1 MGFPLG
7 PVLANIIMTESEK
20 VIFKD
25 LVGKSLIKVYMRYAD
40 DTFLLVKEKYI
51 NNIHIIILIF
61 L

>member
-20 VIFKD
+20 VIIKD

-40 DTFLLVKEKYI
+40 DTLLLVKEKYI